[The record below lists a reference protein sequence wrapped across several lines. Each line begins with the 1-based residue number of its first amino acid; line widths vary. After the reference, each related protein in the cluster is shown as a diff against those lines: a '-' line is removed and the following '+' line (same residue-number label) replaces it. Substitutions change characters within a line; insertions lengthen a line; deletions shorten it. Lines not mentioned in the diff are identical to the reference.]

1 MKSQIKMMEWPKELL
16 ELFDDPLLEG
26 VRPRAAAP
34 TANDRMLQKL
44 AEVTDWIEKNGR
56 EPRKDGELKEK
67 IMYAAMTTLKAKG
80 IME

>member
-1 MKSQIKMMEWPKELL
+1 MMEWPKELL
-16 ELFDDPLLEG
+16 ELFADPLLEG

-67 IMYAAMTTLKAKG
+67 MMYAAMTTLKAKG

>member
-1 MKSQIKMMEWPKELL
+1 MMEWPKELL

-67 IMYAAMTTLKAKG
+67 MMYAAMTTLKAKG

>member
-1 MKSQIKMMEWPKELL
+1 MMEWPKELL
-16 ELFDDPLLEG
+16 ALFDDPLLEG

-44 AEVTDWIEKNGR
+44 AEVTEWIEKNGR

-67 IMYAAMTTLKAKG
+67 MMYAAMTTLKAKG

>member
-1 MKSQIKMMEWPKELL
+1 MMEWHKELL

-26 VRPRAAAP
+26 VRQKAAAP

-67 IMYAAMTTLKAKG
+67 MMYAAMTTLKAKG

>member
-1 MKSQIKMMEWPKELL
+1 MMEWPKELL

-26 VRPRAAAP
+26 VRQKAAAP

>member
-1 MKSQIKMMEWPKELL
+1 MESQIKMMEWPKELL

-67 IMYAAMTTLKAKG
+67 MMYAAMTTLKAKG

>member
-1 MKSQIKMMEWPKELL
+1 MMERPKELL

-67 IMYAAMTTLKAKG
+67 MMYAAMTTLKAKG

>member
-1 MKSQIKMMEWPKELL
+1 MMEWPKELL